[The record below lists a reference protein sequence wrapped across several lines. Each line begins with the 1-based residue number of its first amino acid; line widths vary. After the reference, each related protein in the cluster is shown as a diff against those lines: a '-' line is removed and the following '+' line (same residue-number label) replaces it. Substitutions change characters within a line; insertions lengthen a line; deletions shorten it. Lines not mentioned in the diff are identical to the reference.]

1 MRAHA
6 SKTCEH
12 RRHPGQSADR
22 LWPRGA
28 SDGFGLDRTSSRSR
42 DLMAFRDQRGN
53 QFTPNGAGRASNKD
67 ALHRPQVVGSG
78 GISSTIKRATACA
91 IALSVFQRC
100 FRSALVIGT
109 RIAHSWLRRPD
120 CVAAGFTSPLSQVT
134 ALLSLGERT
143 LCRRRQ
149 HLQLQRHVYKLP
161 GSSLQSRNLS
171 RDFENEIDQTKDK
184 DKSAREKINHLPQ
197 TAIARLN

>member
-91 IALSVFQRC
+91 IALSF
-100 FRSALVIGT
+100 FRDASISARDRNTHRTLVVT
-109 RIAHSWLRRPD
+109 VSPPASPARFRKSRRSSAS
-120 CVAAGFTSPLSQVT
+120 VSERFAAGGNTFSSSGTSTSCRAAVCKVVTYRAISRTKSTRRRIKTRAPERKSTICRKPLSR
-134 ALLSLGERT
+134 A
-143 LCRRRQ
+143 
-149 HLQLQRHVYKLP
+149 
-161 GSSLQSRNLS
+161 
-171 RDFENEIDQTKDK
+171 
-184 DKSAREKINHLPQ
+184 
-197 TAIARLN
+197 